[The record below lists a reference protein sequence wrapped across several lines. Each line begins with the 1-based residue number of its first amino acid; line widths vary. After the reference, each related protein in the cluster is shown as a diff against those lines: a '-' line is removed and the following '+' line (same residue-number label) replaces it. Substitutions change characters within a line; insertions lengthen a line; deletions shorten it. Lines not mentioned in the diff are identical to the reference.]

1 MPIEIREL
9 IIKTE
14 ITSGVKRDS
23 RAIKDKELNLLKKQ
37 LMEECKRLIS
47 ENMQKRSYKR

>member
-14 ITSGVKRDS
+14 IINADQKYSP
-23 RAIKDKELNLLKKQ
+23 AIKEKDLVLLKKQ
-37 LMEECKRLIS
+37 LLQECKSLIS
-47 ENMQKRSYKR
+47 ESNKKNSYKR